1 MKILVTGGAGFIGS
15 HLVDELIKRR
25 HSVAILD
32 DLSEGKK
39 ENMLA
44 RRSLGKG
51 GNPKARFYKID
62 ILSLK
67 IADIFKKEK
76 SEIIFHLAAQKNV
89 RKSLEDPIEDARTN
103 ILGSLNILKYCKNIK
118 KFIFSSS
125 GGAIYGN
132 AKIIPT
138 PETEI
143 ANPLSPYGISKLAIE
158 KYLKALNINYISL
171 RYANVYGP
179 RQDPLGEAGVVA
191 ILINKIKNRQK
202 PIIFG
207 SGKQTRDYIYVSD
220 VVAANTKAL
229 EKNITGEFNI
239 GTGKE
244 TSVNQLL
251 KLISPEIKA
260 KYIKAVPG
268 EVQRSCLDIKKA
280 KQMLGW
286 EPKIKL
292 EDGIKN
298 LLI

>member
-32 DLSEGKK
+32 NLSEGKK

-51 GNPKARFYKID
+51 GNPKARFYKTD

-76 SEIIFHLAAQKNV
+76 PEIVFHLAAQKNV

-191 ILINKIKNRQK
+191 IFINKIKNRQK

>member
-25 HSVAILD
+25 YSVVILD
-32 DLSEGKK
+32 NLSEGKK
-39 ENMLA
+39 ENIHA
-44 RRSLGKG
+44 
-51 GNPKARFYKID
+51 KARFYKIN
-62 ILSLK
+62 ICSNLEP
-67 IADIFKKEK
+67 IFRQEK
-76 SEIIFHLAAQKNV
+76 PGIVFHLAAQKNV
-89 RKSLEDPIEDARTN
+89 RKSLEDPIKDAKTN
-103 ILGSLNILKYCKNIK
+103 ILGTLNLLKHCENIK

-132 AKIIPT
+132 TKNLPT
-138 PETEI
+138 PETEVP
-143 ANPLSPYGISKLAIE
+143 NPLSPYGVAKLAVE
-158 KYLKALNINYISL
+158 KYLHALRVSHVSL

-179 RQDPLGEAGVVA
+179 RQDPWGEAGVIA
-191 ILINKIKNRQK
+191 IFINKIKNNQK

-207 SGKQTRDYIYVSD
+207 NGKQTRDYVYVTD
-220 VVAANTKAL
+220 VVSANIKAMQ
-229 EKNITGEFNI
+229 KNIFGEINI

-251 KLISPEIKA
+251 KLIDQKA
-260 KYIKAVPG
+260 KAEHIKAVAG

-280 KQMLGW
+280 KKILGW
-286 EPKIKL
+286 QPKIKL